1 MQMNKFFA
9 TAAASALSLSALAAM
24 NFSASAAVTE
34 IPYTQSESS
43 LSTDADG
50 RSLIRNIYN
59 TWTTIHTTDIDGP
72 KTTIEDNVTVEFT
85 VSGIGDASTT
95 DDGTQLKAWLAG
107 SIAGNSVWKLDEAGE
122 YAIDINGDGTYTAT
136 WSLESSENVD
146 CLIVQTNINIYSFG
160 NNVTGIDDTT
170 ANITV
175 NKIYTGKEDDPAET
189 TTTASPAGNTT
200 TTTKTTTAK
209 PAGGTTTTAK
219 PAADGATTTTVK
231 KEASAATGDM
241 GVGLAV
247 AAVAVAGAAAFVS
260 RKKD

>member
-1 MQMNKFFA
+1 M
-9 TAAASALSLSALAAM
+9 
-24 NFSASAAVTE
+24 
-34 IPYTQSESS
+34 
-43 LSTDADG
+43 
-50 RSLIRNIYN
+50 
-59 TWTTIHTTDIDGP
+59 WTTPNTADIDGA

-107 SIAGNSVWKLDEAGE
+107 SIAGNSVWSLNDAGE
-122 YAIDINGDGTYTAT
+122 AAIDINGDGTYTAT
-136 WSLESSENVD
+136 WALEGSENVD

-175 NKIYTGKEDDPAET
+175 NKIYTGKEDAPAET
-189 TTTASPAGNTT
+189 TTTTEAPAGNTT
-200 TTTKTTTAK
+200 TTTTAKPAAGGTTTAK
-209 PAGGTTTTAK
+209 PAAGGTTTTA
-219 PAADGATTTTVK
+219 K

-247 AAVAVAGAAAFVS
+247 AAIAVAGAAAFVS

>member
-1 MQMNKFFA
+1 MKMNKILA
-9 TAAASALSLSALAAM
+9 TVAASALSLSALAAM
-24 NFSASAAVTE
+24 SFSASAAVTE
-34 IPYTQSESS
+34 IPYTQSEDS
-43 LSTDADG
+43 LSTDNDG
-50 RSLIRNIYN
+50 RSLRRNIYN
-59 TWTTIHTTDIDGP
+59 VWTTPNTADIDGA

-107 SIAGNSVWKLDEAGE
+107 SIAGNSVWSLNDAGE
-122 YAIDINGDGTYTAT
+122 AAIDINGDGTYTAT
-136 WSLESSENVD
+136 WALEGSENVD
-146 CLIVQTNINIYSFG
+146 CLTVQTNINIYSFG

-175 NKIYTGKEDDPAET
+175 NKIYTGKEDAPAET
-189 TTTASPAGNTT
+189 TTTTEAPAGNTT
-200 TTTKTTTAK
+200 TTTTAKPAAGGTTTAK
-209 PAGGTTTTAK
+209 PAAGGTTTTA
-219 PAADGATTTTVK
+219 K

-247 AAVAVAGAAAFVS
+247 AAIAVAGAAAFVS